1 MVDNAA
7 AIANMRSTNSS
18 WFNDAIGSM
27 GSMFGP
33 ALGSL
38 GGAMVG
44 EMFGPVGAAAG
55 AQIGAAAGA
64 SLFGTN
70 EYTPHMI
77 NAVHGMSGGTAN
89 ADKPFV
95 QNPGKPNQLMITM

>member
-55 AQIGAAAGA
+55 A
-64 SLFGTN
+64 
-70 EYTPHMI
+70 
-77 NAVHGMSGGTAN
+77 
-89 ADKPFV
+89 
-95 QNPGKPNQLMITM
+95 